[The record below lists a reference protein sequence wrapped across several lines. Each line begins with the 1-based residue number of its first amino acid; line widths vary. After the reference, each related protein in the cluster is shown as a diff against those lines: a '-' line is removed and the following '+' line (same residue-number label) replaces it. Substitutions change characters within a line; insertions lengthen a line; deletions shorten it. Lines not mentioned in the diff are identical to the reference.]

1 MKLSQE
7 TITILKNFSTINQSI
22 LFKEGNVVKTISP
35 QKTVM
40 AMATVPDSFPRQA
53 GIYNLPR
60 LLSVYSLHKD
70 PEIDFNENHLVIT
83 EGSKHGKYVYAD
95 ASMIISPPDKE
106 ITLPSVDVS
115 VNVSASD
122 LQGVLK
128 AASVYQL
135 PEIAFVGEEGKCYLR
150 AIDSNNPTADS
161 YGIEVG
167 ETNDTFSLIIK
178 TENINVLSLDYKVEL
193 SSKGI
198 SKFSNDTVSYFI
210 AIESKSTYN
219 KG

>member
-7 TITILKNFSTINQSI
+7 TITILKNFSAINQSI

-40 AMATVPDSFPRQA
+40 ATATVPDTFPKKA

-70 PEIDFNENHLVIT
+70 PEIEFNDSHLVIT
-83 EGSKHGKYVYAD
+83 EGSKSGKYVYAD
-95 ASMIISPPDKE
+95 PSMIISPPEKE
-106 ITLPSVDVS
+106 ISIPSIDVS
-115 VNVSASD
+115 VEVTASD

-128 AASVYQL
+128 AAGVYQL
-135 PEIAFVGEEGKCYLR
+135 PEIAFVGEDGKCHLR
-150 AIDSNNPTADS
+150 AVDSDNPTADS
-161 YGIEVG
+161 YGTEVG
-167 ETNDTFSLIIK
+167 ETDDTFSLVIK
-178 TENINVLSLDYKVEL
+178 TENLNVLPLDYKVEL

-198 SKFSNDTVSYFI
+198 SRFSNETVSYFI
-210 AIESKSTYN
+210 AIESKSTYK